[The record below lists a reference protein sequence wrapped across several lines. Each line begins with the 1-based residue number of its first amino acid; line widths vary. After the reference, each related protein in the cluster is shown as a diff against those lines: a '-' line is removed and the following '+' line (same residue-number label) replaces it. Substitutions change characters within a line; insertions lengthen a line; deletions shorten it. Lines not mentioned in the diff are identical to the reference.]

1 MNEVEQNEIKFK
13 IIEDFKQYAKDKLE
27 PNVIGEAVK
36 RIASSSNDK
45 YYTTGDVQ
53 GIVFFLLFS
62 LEVNIDKK
70 SFSGK
75 AGGLTSPGFAWME
88 GYVYTEDLGKVYSD
102 TVSFEFNASPVYF
115 SLLFFDS
122 HSHLLGH
129 FQSAA
134 ISTIS
139 GIGGGSGSWS

>member
-1 MNEVEQNEIKFK
+1 MNEIEHNEIKLK
-13 IIEDFKQYAKDKLE
+13 IIEDFKRDAKGKLE
-27 PNVIGEAVK
+27 PDIIGEAVK
-36 RIASSSNDK
+36 KIASPKSEK
-45 YYTTGDVQ
+45 YYATGDAQ
-53 GIVFFLLFS
+53 SFIFFIMFS
-62 LEVNIDKK
+62 LETDIDKK

-75 AGGLTSPGFAWME
+75 AGGLTSAGFAWME
-88 GYVYTEDLGKVYSD
+88 GYIYTDDLGKLYSD
-102 TVSFEFNASPVYF
+102 TVSFEFNSTFAYL